1 MFLFLLLCFGFLG
14 GFVWALLG
22 SLYVCT
28 YDVVKEEEQ
37 GEVVELHCADSSLVE
52 SLGIVCSRRR

>member
-1 MFLFLLLCFGFLG
+1 
-14 GFVWALLG
+14 VWALLG

-37 GEVVELHCADSSLVE
+37 GEVVVELHCADSSLVE